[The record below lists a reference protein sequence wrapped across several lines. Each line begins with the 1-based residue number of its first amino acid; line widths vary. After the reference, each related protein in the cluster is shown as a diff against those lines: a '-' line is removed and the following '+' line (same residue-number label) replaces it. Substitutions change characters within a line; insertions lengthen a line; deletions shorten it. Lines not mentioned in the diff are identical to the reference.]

1 MSISDWFFRKDTNQ
15 IVEMADLISKQVQE
29 RISAKMVDEF
39 SALAEVEQAT
49 EKVVDLTKQIAILKA
64 EKDNITEGFARKE
77 REVEHK
83 VGLLRQEIEV
93 GEAQKEAQYGL
104 RVQEAKLAA
113 REEGLKS
120 REVAFT
126 ERMDFM
132 TKRFTDEV
140 GYLKG
145 MVAQV
150 LERIP
155 DAAILGTK
163 QL

>member
-1 MSISDWFFRKDTNQ
+1 MSFFDMFRKDTNQ
-15 IVEMADLISKQVQE
+15 IAEMADLISKQVNE
-29 RISAKMVDEF
+29 RISAKMLDEF

-49 EKVVDLTKQIAILKA
+49 EKVVELTKQLAVLKV
-64 EKDNITEGFARKE
+64 EKDNIQEGFARKE

-120 REVAFT
+120 REVAFA
-126 ERMDFM
+126 ERMEFM